1 MRRLDFRAAVF
12 YPWSVLRLAALAALL
27 LPVVSSARDLP
38 PPLRRSVVKIFTTLQ
53 KPMYLQ
59 PWQMQPQESIT
70 GSGAIIEGGRIL
82 TNAHVVSDQLYVQV
96 RKAGDP
102 AKYTARVEFVGH
114 DAELAVLRVDDP
126 AFLKDVRPLT
136 MGALPRQRDR
146 VQVYGF
152 PAGGDDLSITEG
164 TVSRLEVTRYTHTG
178 NELLAIQTD
187 AAINPGNSGGPAIAG
202 GKIVGVSFQSY
213 SGSGLENTGYIV
225 PVTLIQRFLADV
237 KDGRYESIPSLGAG
251 TQKMENE
258 AMRRRYGL
266 TGGQEGVLVN
276 KVLPGSSAYGLLQE
290 GDVMTAI
297 DGHPIA
303 NDRTY
308 LFEEGLRLDYA
319 HLISMHLSGET
330 AQVDVLR
337 AGRRLRIPV
346 KLMPYVDLVDGP
358 FYDRKPTYFIYAGLL
373 FQPLTRNYVN
383 NWEAKDQPTMFK
395 YLQEFELLSDK
406 RTEPVVLN
414 FVIPHEVTEGYTDMR
429 NMLIE
434 KVNGRTITRMTDLV
448 EAIKHPVGGYQVI
461 EADGVSEFGTKI
473 ILDAAKAER
482 ANAEILQRHG
492 IPSDR
497 SADLREPVSS
507 IAAPKLS
514 PRE

>member
-1 MRRLDFRAAVF
+1 MLRA
-12 YPWSVLRLAALAALL
+12 LALAALL
-27 LPVVSSARDLP
+27 APAAAFARDLP

-114 DAELAVLRVDDP
+114 DAELAVLKVDDP
-126 AFLKDVRPLT
+126 AFLKDVRPLAL
-136 MGALPRQRDR
+136 GALPRQRDH

-178 NELLAIQTD
+178 DELLAIQTD

-213 SGSGLENTGYIV
+213 SGAGLENTGYIV
-225 PVTLIQRFLADV
+225 PVTLIQRFLADI
-237 KDGRYESIPSLGAG
+237 KDGSYSAIPSLGAG

-266 TGGQEGVLVN
+266 TGAQTGVLVN
-276 KVLPGSSAYGLLQE
+276 KVLPGSSAFGLVKE
-290 GDVMTAI
+290 GDVITAI
-297 DGHPIA
+297 DGHAIA

-319 HLISMHLSGET
+319 HLIAMHQSGET

-337 AGRRLRIPV
+337 DGRRLRVPIR
-346 KLMPYVDLVDGP
+346 LRPYVDLVDGP

-383 NWEAKDQPTMFK
+383 NWEPKDQPTMFK

-406 RTEPVVLN
+406 RVEPVVLN
-414 FVIPHEVTEGYTDMR
+414 FVIPDDVTAGYTDMR
-429 NMLIE
+429 NMLVE
-434 KVNGRTITRMTDLV
+434 KVNGRVVTRMTDLV
-448 EAIKHPVGGYQVI
+448 EAFKHPQGGYQVI
-461 EADGVSEFGTKI
+461 EADSVSEFGTKI
-473 ILDAAKAER
+473 ILDASKADR
-482 ANAEILQRHG
+482 ANAAILQRHG
-492 IPSDR
+492 IPADR
-497 SADLREPVSS
+497 SPDLREPVSS
-507 IAAPKLS
+507 VVVPQPPAGN
-514 PRE
+514 